1 MNLESNWDWET
12 CPWYQLFKREGR
24 PTQQNKDNFRKSKGS
39 YWISIEGKE
48 KMDAEIIIL
57 SNVHRTCSYTCEAL
71 SKRLRASCKHHLKAL
86 KYIFHKSYLMQ
97 EFWIFCW
104 INIWISSGMCD
115 DSAYHITTCLAKTIN
130 NIKYVLTFKKLY
142 YSLYIL
148 TSMISTFRMFSNRT
162 FSICSI

>member
-1 MNLESNWDWET
+1 
-12 CPWYQLFKREGR
+12 
-24 PTQQNKDNFRKSKGS
+24 
-39 YWISIEGKE
+39 
-48 KMDAEIIIL
+48 MDAEIIIL

-71 SKRLRASCKHHLKAL
+71 SKRLRASCKHHLKVL

-130 NIKYVLTFKKLY
+130 NIKYVSTFKNY
-142 YSLYIL
+142 ATHYIPWHQW
-148 TSMISTFRMFSNRT
+148 FRHLG
-162 FSICSI
+162 CSVTGHSAYARSKKSHQVQSG